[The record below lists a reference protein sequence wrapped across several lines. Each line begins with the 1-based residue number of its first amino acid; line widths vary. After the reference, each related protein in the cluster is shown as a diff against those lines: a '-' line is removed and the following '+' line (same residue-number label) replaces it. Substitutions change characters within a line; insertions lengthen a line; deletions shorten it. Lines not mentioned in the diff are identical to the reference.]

1 MQSVEAP
8 PSVVVGIDGSEA
20 AVGAALWGIEEA
32 VARDIP
38 LRLVYAIDPCEPIR
52 RDANSFTHRFATAEI
67 AVRSAFMAVEASQ
80 RPVKIEIEIVQD
92 HPVATLMRASR
103 SAAMMCLGAS
113 RHSRLKRVGSTASA
127 LSASAHCPVALLR
140 GYDKVVRGQGGWI
153 GVGLDQS
160 AQNGALVTRA
170 MEEARLRGA
179 PLGVLVPRQ
188 LFDGPT
194 ANAAAA
200 GWVGRD
206 PDLNF
211 RSVPVCGNIADYLNE
226 HAQSLKLFVVG
237 TDGLGRPDSADK
249 SVLYDTDCPL
259 LILRHDS
266 EPDDERACAAG
277 GR

>member
-1 MQSVEAP
+1 MHSVDAP

-20 AVGAALWGIEEA
+20 AVGAALWGIDEA

-38 LRLVYAIDPCEPIR
+38 LRLVYAIDPCEHVR

-67 AVRSAFMAVEASQ
+67 AVRNAFMAVEASQ
-80 RPVKIEIEIVQD
+80 QPVKIEIEIVQD

-160 AQNGALVTRA
+160 AQNGALVKRA
-170 MEEARLRGA
+170 MEEAGLRGA
-179 PLGVLVPRQ
+179 PLGVLVQRQ
-188 LFDGPT
+188 LLDGYPPNT
-194 ANAAAA
+194 AATA
-200 GWVGRD
+200 WIGRD
-206 PDLNF
+206 SELNF
-211 RSVPVCGNIADYLNE
+211 RWVPECGSIADYLNE
-226 HAQSLKLFVVG
+226 HAQSVKLFIVG

-259 LILRHDS
+259 LILRDDS
-266 EPDDERACAAG
+266 ELDDERACVVG